1 MNNKQFIAS
10 IKKVSNPR
18 KHTITNS
25 YGVYDGYK
33 YYRKTKPKDSKYI
46 VSESQYFFIIREV
59 NKYLIENLL
68 NQEDIIFP
76 NRMGKLELRKYKPSY
91 KIENNIVKTNL
102 PIDWDKTL
110 SLWSEDVE
118 SFNNKTLIRVEEKE
132 LFKIY
137 YNKNNANFNN
147 KSFFKFNIN
156 RDLKVKLKNKIK
168 EGSIDAF
175 IM

>member
-1 MNNKQFIAS
+1 
-10 IKKVSNPR
+10 
-18 KHTITNS
+18 
-25 YGVYDGYK
+25 VYDGYK
-33 YYRKTKPKDSKYI
+33 YYRKNKPKDSKYI

-76 NRMGKLELRKYKPSY
+76 NRMGKIELRKYKPSY